1 MQTANKSAIS
11 LTQPKP
17 LAKAISTSLAIVL
30 SHSVMAQDAAQ
41 EQKSGTL
48 ALEEVTVT
56 AQRKSQNLQDV
67 PIAISAFSGD
77 AMERGNM
84 LNVED
89 VSAMTPGFSLSS
101 YNPVTP
107 QPYIRGV
114 GTNSSSVGD
123 DASVGVFIDE
133 VYAGR
138 AGGYGADMF
147 DVQRVEVLRGPQ
159 GSLYGRNVAG
169 GAINVLTNN
178 PTDSFEAKTKL
189 TYGSYNLVEA
199 RGMVSGPL
207 AENVNGRI
215 AVSRRT
221 RDGWIENV
229 NTGNDN
235 LGNQDNLSARG
246 KLAIVLGDR
255 TDLMLSA
262 DYATDDL
269 TGSGARSIVGYED
282 IFGTAHPTENDPDK
296 VDNFVDGYADRDMYG
311 VSAKLTHSLETVD
324 LVSITAYR
332 TQEYAFN
339 DDMMGRY
346 LAASGMAMTNDATE
360 ESSQLSQELRIQSA
374 GTEALEWTTGLY
386 LFREEVDRVES
397 FDTSRI
403 YDLAGYAGLSSR
415 PVWDASNETT
425 SYAVFGEAT
434 YHFSPAWSASFG
446 GRYTYDQKDF
456 ASVATG
462 PDEALDALNA
472 GFLAE
477 SYDVTA
483 NKSWKKFTPKATVT
497 YTSEDADIVYATIS
511 QGYKAGGFN
520 GIAATEQGATVAFDP
535 ENATNYELGFKSS
548 MLGQRVRLNGAVFYL
563 DYTDLQS
570 FTVDFDSGQVV
581 TATGDAEI
589 KGIELEA
596 SALVTDA
603 LMLALNYG
611 YTDAEYVR
619 FESDPEI
626 VGNRLARTPEHS
638 ASASVNY
645 EWMLSNGS
653 AINFT
658 TNAMYQSEVFYS
670 VGNTEGASDAER
682 TLVNTNVTW
691 ENYEGLRVSLWGKNL
706 TNEEYAAHSFEQSGM
721 GFAIMGEPTTW
732 GISVT
737 KDFF

>member
-1 MQTANKSAIS
+1 MRPNSLTTHSDHKLNPIAKVIFASLTALLGQTA
-11 LTQPKP
+11 T
-17 LAKAISTSLAIVL
+17 
-30 SHSVMAQDAAQ
+30 AQ
-41 EQKSGTL
+41 ESGTDRADDSRNL
-48 ALEEVTVT
+48 SLEEVTVT
-56 AQRKSQNLQDV
+56 AQRKSQNLQSV
-67 PIAISAFSGD
+67 PIAVSAFGEE

-84 LNVED
+84 LDVED
-89 VSAMTPGFSLSS
+89 ISAMTPGFSLSS

-138 AGGYGADMF
+138 AGGYRADMF
-147 DVQRVEVLRGPQ
+147 DVERVEVLRGPQ

-169 GAINVLTNN
+169 GAINVITKN
-178 PTDSFEAKTKL
+178 PTDTFEAKAKVT
-189 TYGSYNLVEA
+189 GGNYNLKEF
-199 RGMVSGPL
+199 RGMVSGPI
-207 AENVNGRI
+207 ADSVKGRI

-229 NTGNDN
+229 NTGNDD

-246 KLAIVLGDR
+246 KLAIELGDR

-269 TGSGARSIVGYED
+269 TGSGARSIVGYEE
-282 IFGTAHPTENDPDK
+282 IFGAAHPTENDPGK

-332 TQEYAFN
+332 TQDYTFN

-346 LAASGMAMTNDATE
+346 LAVAGAAMTNDAAE
-360 ESSQLSQELRIQSA
+360 ESSQFSQELRIQSA
-374 GTEALEWTTGLY
+374 GSEALEWTAGLY
-386 LFREEVDRVES
+386 LFQEEVDRVES
-397 FDTSRI
+397 FDSSRV
-403 YDLAGYAGLSSR
+403 YDLMGYAGLSSR

-456 ASVATG
+456 SSVATG
-462 PDEALDALNA
+462 APDLF

-477 SYDVTA
+477 DYAVTA
-483 NKSWKKFTPKATVT
+483 DKSWKKFTPKATVT
-497 YTSEDADIVYATIS
+497 YTTEDADIVYGTIS

-535 ENATNYELGFKSS
+535 ENATNYELGFKTS

-570 FTVDFDSGQVV
+570 FTVDLETGQVE

-611 YTDAEYVR
+611 YTDAEYVS
-619 FESDPEI
+619 FEADPEV

-653 AINFT
+653 AINFNA
-658 TNAMYQSEVFYS
+658 NAMYQGEVFYS

-691 ENYEGLRVSLWGKNL
+691 DNYEGLKVSLWGKNL
-706 TNEEYAAHSFEQSGM
+706 TNEEYVVHGFEQAGM

>member
-1 MQTANKSAIS
+1 MEPDSHTVNSP
-11 LTQPKP
+11 LNLNP
-17 LAKAISTSLAIVL
+17 LAKFISASLAVVIGQTAV
-30 SHSVMAQDAAQ
+30 AQ
-41 EQKSGTL
+41 EADPEQATSAGNL
-48 ALEEVTVT
+48 SLEEVTVT
-56 AQRKSQNLQDV
+56 AQRKSQNLQSV
-67 PIAISAFSGD
+67 PIAVSAFGEE

-84 LNVED
+84 LDVED

-138 AGGYGADMF
+138 AGGYRADMF

-169 GAINVLTNN
+169 GAINVITNN
-178 PTDSFEAKTKL
+178 PTDTFEAKAKVT
-189 TYGSYNLVEA
+189 GGNYNLKEF
-199 RGMVSGPL
+199 RGMLSGPI
-207 AENVNGRI
+207 ADSVNGRV

-229 NTGNDN
+229 NTGNDD
-235 LGNQDNLSARG
+235 LGNQDNLSVRG
-246 KLAIVLGDR
+246 KLAVVLGDR

-269 TGSGARSIVGYED
+269 IGSGARSIVGYED
-282 IFGTAHPTENDPDK
+282 VFGTAHPTENDADK
-296 VDNFVDGYADRDMYG
+296 VDSFVDGYAERDMYG
-311 VSAKLTHSLETVD
+311 VSAKLTHSLDTVD

-332 TQEYAFN
+332 TQDYAFN

-346 LAASGMAMTNDATE
+346 LAAAGAAMTNDAAE
-360 ESSQLSQELRIQSA
+360 ESSQFSQELRVQST
-374 GTEALEWTTGLY
+374 GTEALEWTAGLY
-386 LFREEVDRVES
+386 LFQEDVDRVES
-397 FDTSRI
+397 FDSSRV
-403 YDLAGYAGLSSR
+403 YDLAGFPGLMSR

-456 ASVATG
+456 TSVASG
-462 PDEALDALNA
+462 APDEF

-477 SYDVTA
+477 DYSVTA
-483 NKSWKKFTPKATVT
+483 DKNWKKFTPKATLT
-497 YTSEDADIVYATIS
+497 YTTENADIVYATIS
-511 QGYKAGGFN
+511 EGYKAGGFN

-535 ENATNYELGFKSS
+535 ENATNYEIGFKTS

-570 FTVDFDSGQVV
+570 FTVDLETGQVE

-589 KGIELEA
+589 KGVELEA

-603 LMLALNYG
+603 LMLAVNYG
-611 YTDAEYVR
+611 YTDSEYVS
-619 FESDPEI
+619 FESDPTI
-626 VGNRLARTPEHS
+626 VGNNLARTPEHS
-638 ASASVNY
+638 ASASINY
-645 EWMLSNGS
+645 EWMLGNGS
-653 AINFT
+653 AINFN
-658 TNAMYQSEVFYS
+658 TNAMYQGEVFYS
-670 VGNTEGASDAER
+670 VGNTEAASDDAR
-682 TLVNTNVTW
+682 TLVNANATW
-691 ENYEGLRVSLWGKNL
+691 DNFDGLKVSLWGKNL
-706 TNEEYAAHSFEQSGM
+706 TDEAYVVHAFEQTGM

>member
-1 MQTANKSAIS
+1 MISASLVAIIS
-11 LTQPKP
+11 QS
-17 LAKAISTSLAIVL
+17 A
-30 SHSVMAQDAAQ
+30 AAQ
-41 EQKSGTL
+41 SAGDNKGNLS
-48 ALEEVTVT
+48 LEEVTVT
-56 AQRKSQNLQDV
+56 AQRKSQNLQSV
-67 PIAISAFSGD
+67 PIAVSAFGEE

-84 LNVED
+84 LDVED

-138 AGGYGADMF
+138 AGGYRADMF

-169 GAINVLTNN
+169 GAINVITNN
-178 PTDSFEAKTKL
+178 PTDTFEAKAKVT
-189 TYGSYNLVEA
+189 GGNYNLKEF
-199 RGMVSGPL
+199 RGMLSGPL
-207 AENVNGRI
+207 AESVNGRVAI
-215 AVSRRT
+215 SRRT

-229 NTGNDN
+229 NTGNE

-246 KLAIVLGDR
+246 KLAVELGDR

-269 TGSGARSIVGYED
+269 VGSGARSITGYQD
-282 IFGTAHPTENDPDK
+282 IFGVAHPTEGEADR
-296 VDNFVDGYADRDMYG
+296 VDNFVDGFAERDMYG

-324 LVSITAYR
+324 LISITAYR
-332 TQEYAFN
+332 TQDYAFN
-339 DDMMGRY
+339 DDVMGRY
-346 LAASGMAMTNDATE
+346 LAPVGAAMTNDAQE
-360 ESSQLSQELRIQSA
+360 ESSQFSQELRIQSA
-374 GTEALEWTTGLY
+374 GSESLEWTTGLY
-386 LFREEVDRVES
+386 LFQEEVDRVES
-397 FDTSRI
+397 FDSSRV
-403 YDLAGYAGLSSR
+403 YDLMGYAGLSSR
-415 PVWDASNETT
+415 PLWDASNKTT

-434 YHFSPAWSASFG
+434 YHFSPALSAALG
-446 GRYTYDQKDF
+446 GRYTYDNKDF
-456 ASVATG
+456 SSVATG
-462 PDEALDALNA
+462 APDLF

-477 SYDVTA
+477 DYAVA
-483 NKSWKKFTPKATVT
+483 EEKNWKKFTPKATLT
-497 YTSEDADIVYATIS
+497 YTTEDADIVYATIS

-563 DYTDLQS
+563 DYSDLQS
-570 FTVDFDSGQVV
+570 FTVDLETGQVE

-589 KGIELEA
+589 RGVELEA

-611 YTDAEYVR
+611 YTDSEYVS
-619 FESDPEI
+619 FESDPAI
-626 VGNRLARTPEHS
+626 VGNNLARTPEHS
-638 ASASVNY
+638 ASASINY
-645 EWMLSNGS
+645 EWILGNGS
-653 AINFT
+653 AINFN
-658 TNAMYQSEVFYS
+658 TNVMYQDTVYYS
-670 VGNTEGASDAER
+670 VGNDAAASDDGH
-682 TLVNTNVTW
+682 TLANANATW
-691 ENYEGLRVSLWGKNL
+691 DNYAGLKVSLWGKNL
-706 TNEEYAAHSFEQSGM
+706 TDEEYIVHAFEQSGM
-721 GFAIMGEPTTW
+721 GFAIMGEPMTW

-737 KDFF
+737 RDFF